1 MFNVMR
7 PGGAGG
13 SGPAWAVVALAS
25 GGAVAS
31 ALGGTAVGH
40 PVAGLV
46 VAGCVL
52 LAPWLLAGML
62 VAAAFVV
69 AIRGRRGRRGPVA
82 GEGTV
87 EVIDALRRLVDSVL
101 GR

>member
-13 SGPAWAVVALAS
+13 SGPAWGVVALAS
-25 GGAVAS
+25 GGAVVS

-52 LAPWLLAGML
+52 IAPWLLAGVL
-62 VAAAFVV
+62 VAAAAVV
-69 AIRGRRGRRGPVA
+69 AMRGRRGRRGTVT

>member
-7 PGGAGG
+7 PSGAGG
-13 SGPAWAVVALAS
+13 SGPAWGVVALAR

-31 ALGGTAVGH
+31 AVGGTAVGH

-46 VAGCVL
+46 VASCVL
-52 LAPWLLAGML
+52 IAPWVLVGVL
-62 VAAAFVV
+62 VAAAAVV
-69 AIRGRRGRRGPVA
+69 AMRARRGRRGTVS

-87 EVIDALRRLVDSVL
+87 QVIDALRRLVDSVL